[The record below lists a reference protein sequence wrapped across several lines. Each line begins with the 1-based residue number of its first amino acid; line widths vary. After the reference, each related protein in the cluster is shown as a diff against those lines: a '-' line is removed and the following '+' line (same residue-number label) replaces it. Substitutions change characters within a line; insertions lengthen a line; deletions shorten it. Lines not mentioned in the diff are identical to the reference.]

1 MIFLFIFFNDL
12 YYKKE
17 IHIDRH
23 QCINYHLFMKTLNDK
38 RFAAKIKIISD
49 ATRLS
54 IIRLLASKGIMCA
67 CKILEEL
74 HITQGTLS
82 HHMNVLANAKL
93 ISCRKDGK
101 WRHYCLIPNSFCELA
116 TYIQEICHSQS
127 NCADESFKCNKEDS
141 K

>member
-1 MIFLFIFFNDL
+1 MD
-12 YYKKE
+12 
-17 IHIDRH
+17 
-23 QCINYHLFMKTLNDK
+23 YHFSMKTLNDK
-38 RFAAKIKIISD
+38 QFTKKIKIISD
-49 ATRLS
+49 STRLS
-54 IIRLLASKGIMCA
+54 VVRLLAQKGSLCA

-74 HITQGTLS
+74 QISQGTLS

-127 NCADESFKCNKEDS
+127 NCADESCKCNKEDS